1 MLSVLALIFLLKLVS
16 AGYPTFTTTSTHP
29 LVVCAG
35 LDAAYASLDMSGT
48 FPDALVESNCV
59 AIDVCAEIN
68 NRGESVPS
76 NTWLH
81 RSQNGLVY
89 DGEYDLAS
97 AGVYNYFNIEYAR
110 VPAGINLELCAPNF
124 GHYRLTGEYICDNV
138 TLSSV
143 QADCPPISYVGS
155 SFDLTECISAVQYD
169 KEGEFQAALY
179 GTTQM
184 LRYSFYE
191 DWGCLT
197 SADVS
202 AGIQLSSTTKPN
214 TLIPCPDIPH
224 AIYNIQNGCEFTCEH
239 GYTKGV
245 GVCNPE
251 CVAETETECAADERV
266 SSQCDLMTPS
276 RFACEQCPVQAG
288 KRTLPWQSSTS
299 IITTPNPAV
308 CDETNGWI
316 SVGNRCVKAFTTTMS
331 WHDAKQACI
340 TENAELVLPQSD
352 LDSAQLVALFAAEHD
367 KSWIGAVDED
377 QDNVWLS
384 STGNSLTYTNWCDG
398 NGPDNPD
405 STENC
410 ARFQRCIWFGTNQCD
425 ADYPPCWSDRPCSDQ
440 HTYICEKAGLNAV
453 ATTTSRKTTCLYENC
468 PAGTHSSGGSCVSCS
483 VNFVSLEGADECQQ
497 CSHGSHQPET
507 GKSSCVECFSETVDT
522 TDVCADGE
530 MLVRNVTVL
539 DEYYSSLDE
548 AKQNTYDLFKYCADS
563 YACLPCKPGFKEV
576 SHTCESC
583 VQGKY
588 QPNFKMTECFECS
601 NGQTT
606 TSVGSVSSAQCVC
619 REGFE

>member
-1 MLSVLALIFLLKLVS
+1 MLPVLALIFFLKIVF

-35 LDAAYASLDMSGT
+35 LDAAYASLDVSGS

-89 DGEYDLAS
+89 DGEHDTAS

-124 GHYRLTGEYICDNV
+124 GHYRLTGEYVCDNV

-143 QADCPPISYVGS
+143 QADCPPISHVGS

-169 KEGEFQAALY
+169 KEGEIQAALY

-239 GYTKGV
+239 GYTKDV
-245 GVCNPE
+245 GVCNPK
-251 CVAETETECAADERV
+251 CVAETETECAADHRV
-266 SSQCDLMTPS
+266 SSQCDLMTPT
-276 RFACEQCPVQAG
+276 RFACEQCPLQAG
-288 KRTLPWQSSTS
+288 KRTLPWQSS
-299 IITTPNPAV
+299 
-308 CDETNGWI
+308 
-316 SVGNRCVKAFTTTMS
+316 
-331 WHDAKQACI
+331 
-340 TENAELVLPQSD
+340 
-352 LDSAQLVALFAAEHD
+352 
-367 KSWIGAVDED
+367 
-377 QDNVWLS
+377 
-384 STGNSLTYTNWCDG
+384 
-398 NGPDNPD
+398 
-405 STENC
+405 
-410 ARFQRCIWFGTNQCD
+410 
-425 ADYPPCWSDRPCSDQ
+425 
-440 HTYICEKAGLNAV
+440 
-453 ATTTSRKTTCLYENC
+453 TSRKTTCLYENC
-468 PAGTHSSGGSCVSCS
+468 PAGTHASGGSCVPCS

-497 CSHGSHQPET
+497 CGHGSHQSET

-583 VQGKY
+583 VQGTY

-606 TSVGSVSSAQCVC
+606 TSVGSVSSTQCVC
-619 REGFE
+619 RDGFE